1 MKNSPSYSIKI
12 EKYFSVLNEEYLIDS
27 NTPKIIIEICSSNFE
42 SKIGLHKKRKLIKT
56 FEFSILDEKLWILS
70 KIKYGF

>member
-27 NTPKIIIEICSSNFE
+27 DTPKIIIEICSSNFE
-42 SKIGLHKKRKLIKT
+42 IRIGLRKKRKLNKT